1 MLPRKYPMLFMS
13 IFQRSPNH
21 PSTPRLFQIKLLRN
35 AVNNYQFPN
44 DLTAKH
50 QVIQRW
56 IETDRNGTL
65 AKISEVQL
73 HGEFLGDIFRDVLG
87 YGTITQ
93 SQGKTWEL
101 YAEASITD
109 KGGRADAALGL
120 FSAVLGTKGNVKL
133 EGRIV
138 APIELKGARTNL
150 DEKQGKNPSPID
162 QGWSYANHTPDCR
175 WVIVSNYREI
185 RLYSTSKST
194 GYYQLFTLEDLADI
208 YTFKQFYYLLCR
220 QNFLPHGNE
229 KESLIDGLLRDSEQQ
244 EQEITERLYNKYDDV
259 REDLIGYFRRDVRAR
274 ELAIADTQLVEKA
287 QLVIDRIL
295 FIAFCEDRGLLP
307 KFTVKKACEHDDP
320 YFPRSIWENYKKIFE
335 WINVG
340 NPKQAIHGYNGGL
353 FKHDPMLDEVLRV
366 PDELCRDLKEIT
378 DFDFDVEVSVD
389 VLGRIFEQSV
399 TALEKIRTEVEGKEY
414 TDKDLKRGQRKTQG
428 IFLAVNNSLEAL
440 DSYTKETFYRK

>member
-1 MLPRKYPMLFMS
+1 
-13 IFQRSPNH
+13 
-21 PSTPRLFQIKLLRN
+21 
-35 AVNNYQFPN
+35 
-44 DLTAKH
+44 
-50 QVIQRW
+50 
-56 IETDRNGTL
+56 
-65 AKISEVQL
+65 
-73 HGEFLGDIFRDVLG
+73 
-87 YGTITQ
+87 
-93 SQGKTWEL
+93 
-101 YAEASITD
+101 
-109 KGGRADAALGL
+109 
-120 FSAVLGTKGNVKL
+120 
-133 EGRIV
+133 
-138 APIELKGARTNL
+138 
-150 DEKQGKNPSPID
+150 
-162 QGWSYANHTPDCR
+162 
-175 WVIVSNYREI
+175 
-185 RLYSTSKST
+185 
-194 GYYQLFTLEDLADI
+194 
-208 YTFKQFYYLLCR
+208 
-220 QNFLPHGNE
+220 
-229 KESLIDGLLRDSEQQ
+229 
-244 EQEITERLYNKYDDV
+244 
-259 REDLIGYFRRDVRAR
+259 
-274 ELAIADTQLVEKA
+274 LAIADTQLVEKA

-440 DSYTKETFYRK
+440 DPYIKETFYRK